1 MKSTRRTRPS
11 VLVAEKENLLRDALQ
26 NLLERDFRVVGGVA
40 DFESMRWA
48 ATRLRPDVI
57 VVGLSLLQER
67 DLREVRA
74 VPEAAPPARFV
85 VVAHQPAT
93 AAGEALS
100 AAAAGW
106 VLRSATAEELRAAV
120 RAAGAGRRLV
130 FRPPAPSGAREGEA
144 IGLAVTPQAADVV
157 RLIARGKVMK
167 EVAADLGI
175 SVRTVAF
182 HKYKTMRHLGLDS
195 TAALVRYAVRN
206 DML

>member
-1 MKSTRRTRPS
+1 M
-11 VLVAEKENLLRDALQ
+11 
-26 NLLERDFRVVGGVA
+26 RDFRVVGGVA
-40 DFESMRWA
+40 DFESMRRA
-48 ATRLRPDVI
+48 AARLRPDVI

-67 DLREVRA
+67 DPREVRA
-74 VPEAAPPARFV
+74 VPDAAPPARLV
-85 VVAHQPAT
+85 VVAHEPAS
-93 AAGEALS
+93 AVGEALA

-106 VLRSATAEELRAAV
+106 VLRSATVEELRAAV
-120 RAAGAGRRLV
+120 RVAGAGRRLV
-130 FRPPAPSGAREGEA
+130 FRPPAPNGAREGEA
-144 IGLAVTPQAADVV
+144 VTPRAADVV